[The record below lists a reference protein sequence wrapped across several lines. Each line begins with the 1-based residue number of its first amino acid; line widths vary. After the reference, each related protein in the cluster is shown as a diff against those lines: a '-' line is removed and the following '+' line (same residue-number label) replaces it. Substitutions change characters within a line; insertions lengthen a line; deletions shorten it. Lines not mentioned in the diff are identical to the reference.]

1 MPKMKT
7 NRAAAKRFRFTKNGK
22 VKRASGFA
30 NHNLSK
36 KAPKRRRNLRR
47 TDLLDER
54 DVKSVKKLMP
64 YGDR

>member
-7 NRAAAKRFRFTKNGK
+7 NRAAAKRFRFSKNGK
-22 VKRASGFA
+22 VKCASGFA

-36 KAPKRRRNLRR
+36 KSPKRRRKLRG
-47 TDLLDER
+47 TGLLDER